1 MRRRLHQQGTGSRP
15 SLIETPSAC
24 AAQVRYHGVE
34 DLTVA
39 LVGIEAFVKKIAEP
53 ASRLRCPKCK
63 RVFGGNCRIRRVLDP
78 RSRVSH
84 GGESKAG
91 YRRGPTHKWPLKHS
105 APPQDPPPPHPH
117 PREAPPFPREHP
129 PPPPPTR
136 AAPGEGLSGSRGAG

>member
-91 YRRGPTHKWPLKHS
+91 YRRA
-105 APPQDPPPPHPH
+105 APPPRTLRPRPAALVRPPAPPPSPSEP
-117 PREAPPFPREHP
+117 AFIPPLTPL
-129 PPPPPTR
+129 R
-136 AAPGEGLSGSRGAG
+136 AAAARCPRGWLCGSPR